1 MTRVVV
7 VGGGVAGLTFAHV
20 LRRESRGNVDI
31 VVLESGERR
40 VGTAQLPM
48 DDPHFTH
55 ADSLVVRTAERGPE
69 WYPRGRGVGG
79 GALINGR
86 LAMAGAP
93 SFWDAWSTD
102 HGAVGWSWE
111 RIEPHVAAVPVV
123 EVLSPEMNRW
133 ANAGRAIGWTV
144 LPTQVFGQP
153 IDDMIGGAVV
163 EQAHVDALVMDAGHV
178 VGVRSAAGY
187 IVRADHVVLAAGAL
201 ASPGL
206 VLSSGLLDST
216 SVHGLKD
223 HPAVSFTV
231 RATGGT
237 HAGIGVV
244 CERDDMQII
253 AMHARDHVTIVGA
266 ALKVYAQGSIA
277 QREKDTVAMMNMLS
291 DARDVENVSQ
301 CLDEMIRFVS
311 CLGMDE
317 QVFCGTDATPL
328 GALRAMKEI
337 ERVSWIRR
345 NVSGNWHAS
354 CSMPMGGGGLVDAD
368 GRVAG
373 SDNVWCCDA
382 SVMCDL
388 PRTPTQLP
396 TMAVASEIAARFAAT
411 CVTS

>member
-153 IDDMIGGAVV
+153 IDDMIGDAVV

-178 VGVRSAAGY
+178 VGVRSSCGVGCRRAG
-187 IVRADHVVLAAGAL
+187 V
-201 ASPGL
+201 PG
-206 VLSSGLLDST
+206 T
-216 SVHGLKD
+216 C
-223 HPAVSFTV
+223 AVQ
-231 RATGGT
+231 R
-237 HAGIGVV
+237 
-244 CERDDMQII
+244 
-253 AMHARDHVTIVGA
+253 IVGQHISPW
-266 ALKVYAQGSIA
+266 AQGSSSGELY
-277 QREKDTVAMMNMLS
+277 R
-291 DARDVENVSQ
+291 ARYRWYP
-301 CLDEMIRFVS
+301 CRYR
-311 CLGMDE
+311 C
-317 QVFCGTDATPL
+317 
-328 GALRAMKEI
+328 
-337 ERVSWIRR
+337 RV
-345 NVSGNWHAS
+345 
-354 CSMPMGGGGLVDAD
+354 
-368 GRVAG
+368 
-373 SDNVWCCDA
+373 
-382 SVMCDL
+382 
-388 PRTPTQLP
+388 
-396 TMAVASEIAARFAAT
+396 
-411 CVTS
+411 